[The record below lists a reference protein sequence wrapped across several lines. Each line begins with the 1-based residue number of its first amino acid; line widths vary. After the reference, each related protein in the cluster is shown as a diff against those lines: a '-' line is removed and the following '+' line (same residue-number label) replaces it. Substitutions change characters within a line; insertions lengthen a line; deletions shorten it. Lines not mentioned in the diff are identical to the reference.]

1 MLGASHTNQRGC
13 IGNIGRLEE
22 HVFANHAI
30 LHCETSVKMARMSET
45 FALLQDHQ
53 KESIATILTVN
64 SRTPDSESL
73 GKDCA
78 ATWGL
83 HKPVKNLG
91 KLYQNQVRLNLVSTK
106 DCSTIFPEHF
116 RGR

>member
-1 MLGASHTNQRGC
+1 M
-13 IGNIGRLEE
+13 
-22 HVFANHAI
+22 F
-30 LHCETSVKMARMSET
+30 ET

-73 GKDCA
+73 GKDGA

-83 HKPVKNLG
+83 HKPVKKSGQTIPKSSSL
-91 KLYQNQVRLNLVSTK
+91 KFSKYYVSTK
-106 DCSTIFPEHF
+106 NSSTIFPEHF
-116 RGR
+116 GGW